1 MPRLSNRR
9 SVEEDDEGFYVSM
22 SDMLTGLLFI
32 FIILLVYYAV
42 QFRQTTQEMTGAN
55 TARAELLKELQ
66 RRLLKQDINVQID
79 TDTGVLR
86 LPDAILFDEGRS
98 DLSEAGKEK
107 VAKLADVLVAVL
119 PCYTDYARLDT
130 PCTAKRSQYR
140 IDALFVEGHSDVRP
154 LNRGGRDVNV
164 ELSAER
170 AINTFRELRQ
180 RQRALDSLK
189 TKVGTRDRQ
198 RLVPIL
204 SVSGYGGTR
213 PTLGHEGASQEDYR
227 ANRRIDLRFL
237 MATPDASR
245 FASMLL

>member
-9 SVEEDDEGFYVSM
+9 SVEEDGEGFYVSM

-55 TARAELLKELQ
+55 TARAQLLRELR
-66 RRLLKQDINVQID
+66 RRLLAQDIKVQID

-86 LPDAILFDEGRS
+86 LPDAILFDEGS
-98 DLSEAGKEK
+98 ADLSEAGKDK
-107 VAKLADVLVAVL
+107 VAKLSDVLISVL
-119 PCYTDYARLDT
+119 PCYTDYSRPDT
-130 PCTAKRSQYR
+130 PCSTKRNRYR

-164 ELSAER
+164 ELSANR

-180 RQRALDSLK
+180 RQDGLDSLK
-189 TKVGTRDRQ
+189 TKVGTGDRQ

-213 PTLGHEGASQEDYR
+213 PTLGHAGATQEDYR

-237 MATPDASR
+237 MVTPDPSR
-245 FASMLL
+245 FAGMLL